1 MTAHYDIF
9 RHHLL
14 MRFPAYGHALWEP
27 DPGNLYPAVKV
38 GDVGYIREGKFHRL
52 FNALLPAGDASHA
65 DFGVPEHHEPLT
77 LSIGTHVN
85 TGRLGPNNFC
95 SAKVTSMPASER
107 QANGPDEIPKVTFYC
122 PKKEGAVLCL
132 PVPAKAEN
140 TVASADFGKWIIS
153 HIDRWF
159 AWAKQRGLGVDRME
173 DIILVTGT
181 HCTRSCTNVAFP
193 GGQDDAQVSF
203 GAKVDRSGDGV
214 AITWQ
219 FSHEQNRGVV
229 LNDGPEGEV
238 WPYAACAG
246 KWILMF
252 VWILFALGPARRSV
266 HFHTGVSRCSY
277 VQDTA
282 AEAQGGSRTQ
292 SRPRWI

>member
-1 MTAHYDIF
+1 
-9 RHHLL
+9 
-14 MRFPAYGHALWEP
+14 
-27 DPGNLYPAVKV
+27 V
-38 GDVGYIREGKFHRL
+38 
-52 FNALLPAGDASHA
+52 
-65 DFGVPEHHEPLT
+65 
-77 LSIGTHVN
+77 
-85 TGRLGPNNFC
+85 
-95 SAKVTSMPASER
+95 
-107 QANGPDEIPKVTFYC
+107 
-122 PKKEGAVLCL
+122 
-132 PVPAKAEN
+132 EN

-153 HIDRWF
+153 HIDSWF

-193 GGQDDAQVSF
+193 GGQDNAQVSF

-246 KWILMF
+246 K
-252 VWILFALGPARRSV
+252 
-266 HFHTGVSRCSY
+266 
-277 VQDTA
+277 
-282 AEAQGGSRTQ
+282 
-292 SRPRWI
+292 

>member
-1 MTAHYDIF
+1 
-9 RHHLL
+9 
-14 MRFPAYGHALWEP
+14 
-27 DPGNLYPAVKV
+27 
-38 GDVGYIREGKFHRL
+38 
-52 FNALLPAGDASHA
+52 
-65 DFGVPEHHEPLT
+65 
-77 LSIGTHVN
+77 
-85 TGRLGPNNFC
+85 
-95 SAKVTSMPASER
+95 
-107 QANGPDEIPKVTFYC
+107 
-122 PKKEGAVLCL
+122 
-132 PVPAKAEN
+132 
-140 TVASADFGKWIIS
+140 
-153 HIDRWF
+153 
-159 AWAKQRGLGVDRME
+159 ME

-238 WPYAACAG
+238 WPYVACAG

-292 SRPRWI
+292 SRPRRI